1 MGDTVTHFSC
11 AVEIPTKFVGRIDRA
26 ASERAIA
33 LERAIDHA
41 RVATPKAV
49 HRTAIPFGVVVAK
62 HAVDKRGVRL
72 AVANG
77 PAIRLS
83 RVANKDTIDHYRV
96 GLEEVC
102 KGTTASRSIAA
113 HRTFDQQGIA

>member
-1 MGDTVTHFSC
+1 MGDTVTHLSC
-11 AVEIPTKFVGRIDRA
+11 AVEIPTKFVGRIDRT

-49 HRTAIPFGVVVAK
+49 CRSAISLRVVVAK

-72 AVANG
+72 AAVNG
-77 PAIRLS
+77 PASRLS
-83 RVANKDTIDHYRV
+83 RVANKDTIDHCRV
-96 GLEEVC
+96 GLEEV
-102 KGTTASRSIAA
+102 
-113 HRTFDQQGIA
+113 